1 MSDKTSQPQQRAAS
15 EPADPERAG
24 KGHVAAEVES
34 ASHRGAESAAD
45 KPAPHDTPHEVEGSP
60 VRNPADLERSG
71 RPGSTNKATR
81 QLPP

>member
-1 MSDKTSQPQQRAAS
+1 MSDKTSQPTQGAAS

-34 ASHRGAESAAD
+34 TSHRAAESAAD
-45 KPAPHDTPHEVEGSP
+45 KPAPHGTPHEVDGSP
-60 VRNPADLERSG
+60 VRNPADLEGSG
-71 RPGSTNKATR
+71 RPGSTNEATR